1 MLYRGRRKQLHGSV
15 DIVNKSDRSCVLFFV
30 RYPRKGRVKKRLSRD
45 LDETLTVAL
54 YKNFILDLLATL
66 EKLCVEFEICF
77 FPPSARKKFMGWL
90 GVQHSYVPQQ
100 GEDLGRRMEN
110 AFIQAFKRNFRRVI
124 IIGSD
129 IPDLPGEFIREA
141 LSYLATQ
148 DAVIGPSYDG
158 GYYLIGFKADTF
170 LPEVFRGIKWGG
182 DGVFQATLDILEN
195 AGMEIHVLPKW
206 NDVDTF
212 ADLKALVRRN
222 RDTDFRF
229 SRTISCLSKH
239 MDIVQMRNY
248 CDYTV

>member
-1 MLYRGRRKQLHGSV
+1 
-15 DIVNKSDRSCVLFFV
+15 
-30 RYPRKGRVKKRLSRD
+30 
-45 LDETLTVAL
+45 
-54 YKNFILDLLATL
+54 
-66 EKLCVEFEICF
+66 
-77 FPPSARKKFMGWL
+77 
-90 GVQHSYVPQQ
+90 
-100 GEDLGRRMEN
+100 
-110 AFIQAFKRNFRRVI
+110 
-124 IIGSD
+124 
-129 IPDLPGEFIREA
+129 
-141 LSYLATQ
+141 
-148 DAVIGPSYDG
+148 
-158 GYYLIGFKADTF
+158 
-170 LPEVFRGIKWGG
+170 RGIKWGG